1 MAKAVMEATAIGPVV
16 TNGAEPLIELTTPY
30 MATVAFEGTADFL
43 FHRWNVEAVEEKG
56 KAAKGS
62 KAKKTDDIESYVYR
76 TEDGQLAVP
85 GMYFRGSLV
94 NAARYQ
100 QDPRSPRKSAMD
112 LYKAGV
118 VPLTELAPLGTDA
131 WDYEHRGRVVIQRS
145 AVTRTRP
152 AMKAGWRCTV
162 RFLVSTPEYISP
174 VDLQQTFTKAGLLVG
189 VGDFRPTYG
198 RFIVKHFDVGFE

>member
-1 MAKAVMEATAIGPVV
+1 MSTAVSEATAIGPV
-16 TNGAEPLIELTTPY
+16 TNGAEAIIELTTPY
-30 MATVAFEGTADFL
+30 IATVLFEGTADFL
-43 FHRWNVEAVEEKG
+43 FHRWNCEAVEEKA

-62 KAKKTDDIESYVYR
+62 KAKKSDDIESYVYR
-76 TEDGQLAVP
+76 DGDGLLAIP

-94 NAARYQ
+94 GAARYQ

-118 VPLTELAPLGTDA
+118 VPLTELAPLGVEK
-131 WDYEHRGRVVIQRS
+131 WDYEHKGRVVIQRS

-152 AMKAGWRCTV
+152 AMKAGWQCEV
-162 RFLVSTPEYISP
+162 QFLVTTPEYINP
-174 VDLQQTFTKAGLLVG
+174 HDLQQTFTKAGQLIG

-198 RFIVKHFDVGFE
+198 RFLVRAFQIGLSD